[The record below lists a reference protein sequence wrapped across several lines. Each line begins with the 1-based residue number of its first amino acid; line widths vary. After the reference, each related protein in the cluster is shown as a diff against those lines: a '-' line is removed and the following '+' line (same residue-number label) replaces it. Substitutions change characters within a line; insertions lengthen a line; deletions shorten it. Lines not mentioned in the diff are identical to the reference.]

1 MTDTNAATTAAHSDR
16 MTASLSSSTLL
27 VNTRAELATMA
38 RTSNVVK
45 SSQPGLRP
53 PRLFL
58 APRDRTVMG

>member
-1 MTDTNAATTAAHSDR
+1 
-16 MTASLSSSTLL
+16 LL
-27 VNTRAELATMA
+27 VNTSAELATMA